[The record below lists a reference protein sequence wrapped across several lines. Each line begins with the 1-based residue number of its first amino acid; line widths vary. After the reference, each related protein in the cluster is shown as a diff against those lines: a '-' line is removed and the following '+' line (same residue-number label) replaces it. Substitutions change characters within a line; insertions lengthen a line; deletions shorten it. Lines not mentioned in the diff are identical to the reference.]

1 MGFKV
6 GRRSRDRKQG
16 GVSLYDEMMSSFTV
30 IFFREMARQA
40 GVQIHSQLISIF
52 LQCCILVLF
61 SNKIHFYRFWTWVSI

>member
-1 MGFKV
+1 MGFIV

-40 GVQIHSQLISIF
+40 GVQIH
-52 LQCCILVLF
+52 
-61 SNKIHFYRFWTWVSI
+61 T

>member
-52 LQCCILVLF
+52 LQCCILSSTIF
-61 SNKIHFYRFWTWVSI
+61 KY